1 MLEGPHALHEQIGPE
16 RYMGAKEN
24 NLFCHNVTV
33 LSARA
38 EKRIFILHSAPK
50 FVALKKSVMK
60 YNELVAISGLSG
72 LFQLMST
79 KSDGA
84 IVRSLEDNVTKFV
97 PARLHN
103 VTPLDSIEVF
113 TETDNARL
121 HEVFMAFKANEAAAG
136 EIDLAKA
143 DNKKLKEHFG
153 KLFPTY
159 DKGRVYVSDMKKMI
173 KWFAILKKHD
183 LLQEEAAGDA
193 GQAEAAK
200 EAE

>member
-1 MLEGPHALHEQIGPE
+1 
-16 RYMGAKEN
+16 
-24 NLFCHNVTV
+24 
-33 LSARA
+33 
-38 EKRIFILHSAPK
+38 
-50 FVALKKSVMK
+50 MK

-72 LFQLMST
+72 LFQLVST

-84 IVRSLEDNVTKFV
+84 IVRSLEDNITKFV

-121 HEVFMAFKANEAAAG
+121 HEVFMAFKENEAAAG
-136 EIDLAKA
+136 DIDLAKA

-153 KLFPTY
+153 KLFPAY
-159 DKGRVYVSDMKKMI
+159 DKERVYVSDMKKMI

-183 LLQEEAAGDA
+183 LLQEETPDSEE
-193 GQAEAAK
+193 QPEPAK
-200 EAE
+200 ESE